1 MEELILF
8 PEEELGGEEEV
19 EIGEERKVKPKMRIT
34 IVYHDGMRVYIDGKY
49 YEVPLFDK
57 YMDEDAWL
65 AGIIEVVKRG
75 PEFVEKIGREISPK
89 QMSKNIEW
97 ARMGSYRRILEELV
111 DYYPEI
117 RAYLHPK
124 IQPRK
129 L

>member
-1 MEELILF
+1 
-8 PEEELGGEEEV
+8 
-19 EIGEERKVKPKMRIT
+19 MRIT
-34 IVYHDGMRVYIDGKY
+34 IVSHDGMRVYIDGKY

-65 AGIIEVVKRG
+65 AGIIEVVRKG
-75 PEFVEKIGREISPK
+75 PEFVEKIGREISPNE
-89 QMSKNIEW
+89 MSKDIEW
-97 ARMGSYRRILEELV
+97 ARRGSYRRILEELV

-124 IQPRK
+124 VQPRK